1 MNERRSK
8 IENLVNREGTVSFAQ
23 LKQAFPDVSE
33 MTLRSDLRALDEE
46 RRIVRVYGGARSL
59 GNLVGQDVAFDLRAS
74 RNAEEKRLIVKKAL
88 KLLRPGMSVYLDS
101 GSTAI
106 HMAGQFPD
114 DSYMVFTSGIN
125 CALELAKRKNVRSHL
140 IGGEI
145 NRNSLS
151 VNGIRSIGEIGR
163 LNFNIAFLGTT
174 GFGER
179 VGFNSAVE
187 AEAELKRA
195 VIRRTER
202 VVVLMDSQKVGR
214 VNPFTFA
221 VPGDGTVDTVITD
234 GKLDAAA
241 EELFRSAGME
251 VL

>member
-1 MNERRSK
+1 MNRRRSQ
-8 IENLVNREGTVSFAQ
+8 IETLVNREGTVSFAQ

-59 GNLVGQDVAFDLRAS
+59 GNLVGTDDAFDVRAS
-74 RNAEEKRLIVKKAL
+74 RNPEEKLLIVKKAL

-106 HMAGQFPD
+106 HMASQFPD

-125 CALELAKRKNVRSHL
+125 CALELAKLKNVRSHL

-151 VNGIRSIGEIGR
+151 VNGVRSISEIGR
-163 LNFNIAFLGTT
+163 LNFNVAFLGTT

-179 VGFNSAVE
+179 TGFNCAVE

-195 VIRRTER
+195 VISRTEQ
-202 VVVLMDSQKVGR
+202 VVVLMNSQKVGQIH
-214 VNPFTFA
+214 PFTFA
-221 VPGDGTVDTVITD
+221 EPEQIHTVITE
-234 GKLDAAA
+234 GKLDERAA
-241 EELFRSAGME
+241 ERFRAAGTEL
-251 VL
+251 L

>member
-1 MNERRSK
+1 MNQRRSQ
-8 IENLVNREGTVSFAQ
+8 IETLVNREGTVSFAR

-59 GNLVGQDVAFDLRAS
+59 GNLVGTDDAFDVRAS
-74 RNAEEKRLIVKKAL
+74 RNPEEKLLIVKKAL

-106 HMAGQFPD
+106 HMASQFPD

-125 CALELAKRKNVRSHL
+125 CALELAKLKNVRSHL

-151 VNGIRSIGEIGR
+151 VNGVRSISEIGR
-163 LNFNIAFLGTT
+163 LNFNVAFLGTT
-174 GFGER
+174 GFGDR
-179 VGFNSAVE
+179 TGFNCAVE

-195 VIRRTER
+195 VISRTQQ
-202 VVVLMDSQKVGR
+202 VVVMMDSQKVGQ

-221 VPGDGTVDTVITD
+221 EPGEIHTVITD
-234 GKLDAAA
+234 GKLSEKAL
-241 EELFRSAGME
+241 ETFRIAGTE

>member
-1 MNERRSK
+1 MNRRRNE
-8 IENLVNREGTVSFAQ
+8 IETLVNREGTVSFAR

-59 GNLVGQDVAFDLRAS
+59 GNLVGTDDAFDVRAS
-74 RNAEEKRLIVKKAL
+74 RNPEEKLLIVKKAL

-106 HMAGQFPD
+106 HMASQFPD

-125 CALELAKRKNVRSHL
+125 CALELAKLKNVRSHL

-151 VNGIRSIGEIGR
+151 VNGVRSISEIGR
-163 LNFNIAFLGTT
+163 LNFNVAFLGTS

-179 VGFNSAVE
+179 TGFNCAVE

-195 VIRRTER
+195 VISRTEQ
-202 VVVLMDSQKVGR
+202 VVVLMNSQKVGQIH
-214 VNPFTFA
+214 PFAFA
-221 VPGDGTVDTVITD
+221 EPEQIHAVITE
-234 GKLDAAA
+234 GTLDARAA
-241 EELFRSAGME
+241 ERFRQAGTQ
-251 VL
+251 LL

>member
-1 MNERRSK
+1 MNQRRTQ
-8 IENLVNREGTVSFAQ
+8 IEELINREGTVSFNR
-23 LKQAFPDVSE
+23 LKLAFPDVSE

-59 GNLVGQDVAFDLRAS
+59 GNLVGTDDAFDLRAS
-74 RNAEEKRLIVKKAL
+74 RNAEGKRLIVKKAL
-88 KLLRPGMSVYLDS
+88 KRLRPGMSVYLDS
-101 GSTAI
+101 GSTLI
-106 HMAGQFPD
+106 HMASQFPD

-125 CALELAKRKNVRSHL
+125 CALELAKLKNVRSHL

-151 VNGIRSIGEIGR
+151 VNGVRSISEIGR
-163 LNFNIAFLGTT
+163 LNFNVAFLGTT
-174 GFGER
+174 GFSEST
-179 VGFNSAVE
+179 GFNCAVE

-195 VIRRTER
+195 VISRSEQ

-221 VPGDGTVDTVITD
+221 EPEQVHAVITD
-234 GKLDAAA
+234 GKLTEEAAA
-241 EELFRSAGME
+241 RFRLAGTEL
-251 VL
+251 L

>member
-1 MNERRSK
+1 MNQRRSQ
-8 IENLVNREGTVSFAQ
+8 IEELVNREGTLSFAR

-59 GNLVGQDVAFDLRAS
+59 GNLVGTDDAFDLRAS
-74 RNAEEKRLIVKKAL
+74 RNAEGKRLIVKKAL
-88 KLLRPGMSVYLDS
+88 KQLRPGMSVYLDS

-106 HMAGQFPD
+106 HMASQFPD

-125 CALELAKRKNVRSHL
+125 CALELAKLKNVRSHL

-145 NRNSLS
+145 NRNSLC
-151 VNGIRSIGEIGR
+151 VNGARSISEIGR

-174 GFGER
+174 GYSER
-179 VGFNSAVE
+179 TGFNCAVE

-195 VIRRTER
+195 VISRSEQ
-202 VVVLMDSQKVGR
+202 VVVMMDSQKVGR

-221 VPGDGTVDTVITD
+221 EPGEIHAVITD
-234 GKLDAAA
+234 AGL
-241 EELFRSAGME
+241 EESLARHFRQAGTQ
-251 VL
+251 LL

>member
-1 MNERRSK
+1 MNQRRDR
-8 IENLVNREGTVSFAQ
+8 IEILVNREGTVSFSR

-59 GNLVGQDVAFDLRAS
+59 GNLVGMDDAFDVRAS
-74 RNAEEKRLIVKKAL
+74 RNTEEKRLIVKKAL
-88 KLLRPGMSVYLDS
+88 KLLRPGMTVYLDS

-106 HMAGQFPD
+106 HMASQFPD
-114 DSYMVFTSGIN
+114 DSYLVFTGGIN
-125 CALELAKRKNVRSHL
+125 CALELAKLKNVRSHL

-145 NRNSLS
+145 NRNSLC
-151 VNGIRSIGEIGR
+151 VNGIRSIRDIER

-174 GFGER
+174 GFAEHS
-179 VGFNSAVE
+179 GFNSAVE

-195 VIRRTER
+195 VLSRTEHG
-202 VVVLMDSQKVGR
+202 VVMMDSQKVGR
-214 VNPFTFA
+214 LNPFTFA
-221 VPGDGTVDTVITD
+221 LPGEVRTVITD
-234 GKLDAAA
+234 GKLEKET
-241 EELFRSAGME
+241 EELFRSAGTE

>member
-1 MNERRSK
+1 MNQRRGQ
-8 IENLVNREGTVSFAQ
+8 IELLVNREGTVSFSQ
-23 LKQAFPDVSE
+23 LKEAFPDVSE

-59 GNLVGQDVAFDLRAS
+59 GNLVGTDDAFDVRAS
-74 RNAEEKRLIVKKAL
+74 RNTEGKRLIVKKAL
-88 KLLRPGMSVYLDS
+88 KLLRPGMAVYLDS

-106 HMAGQFPD
+106 HMASQFPD

-125 CALELAKRKNVRSHL
+125 CALELAKLKNVRSHL

-151 VNGIRSIGEIGR
+151 VNGMRSINEIGR
-163 LNFNIAFLGTT
+163 LNFNMAFLGTT
-174 GFGER
+174 GFAEQG
-179 VGFNSAVE
+179 GFNCAVE

-195 VIRRTER
+195 VMNRTEHC
-202 VVVLMDSQKVGR
+202 VVMMDSQKVGR
-214 VNPFTFA
+214 LNPFTFA
-221 VPGDGTVDTVITD
+221 FPGDIRTVITD
-234 GKLDAAA
+234 SKLDDAT
-241 EELFRSAGME
+241 EELFRKAETE

>member
-1 MNERRSK
+1 MNRRRSQ
-8 IENLVNREGTVSFAQ
+8 IEELVNREGTLSFAQ

-59 GNLVGQDVAFDLRAS
+59 GNLVGTDDAFDLRAS
-74 RNAEEKRLIVKKAL
+74 RNAEGKRLIVKKAL
-88 KLLRPGMSVYLDS
+88 KQLRPGMSVYLDS
-101 GSTAI
+101 GSTLI
-106 HMAGQFPD
+106 HMASQFPD

-125 CALELAKRKNVRSHL
+125 CALELAKLKNVRSHL

-145 NRNSLS
+145 NRNSLC
-151 VNGIRSIGEIGR
+151 VNGVRSVSEIGR
-163 LNFNIAFLGTT
+163 LNFNVAFLGTT
-174 GFGER
+174 GYSER
-179 VGFNSAVE
+179 TGFNCAVE

-195 VIRRTER
+195 VISRSEQ

-221 VPGDGTVDTVITD
+221 APGEVHAVITD
-234 GKLDAAA
+234 AGLEERVA
-241 EELFRSAGME
+241 EHFRQAGTQ
-251 VL
+251 LL